1 MRTRTD
7 KIMAIGG
14 LFVVSLQALAVAPT
28 TLQFALVFIA
38 ILITGAGLFGLGRR
52 LQPDKRIYRQLRA
65 EVDDF
70 LALVRKINGQA
81 VAGQGEQACE
91 TKTAMHAS
99 VEQIAQVAGVVGAQ

>member
-28 TLQFALVFIA
+28 MLQFALIFIA

-70 LALVRKINGQA
+70 LAHRSQDQR
-81 VAGQGEQACE
+81 AGRRGPGR
-91 TKTAMHAS
+91 
-99 VEQIAQVAGVVGAQ
+99 AGL